1 MLARCYG
8 PVQSRR
14 TYGGGQLKVR
24 NTPKWAV
31 SVVKPQG
38 TEETAVERPAASS
51 ARLPAGGAPPAGG
64 HDYFADCGGDPRRR
78 SNLGAHAVHGV
89 RALPRDIPRQG
100 PPENVPDADPVE
112 EGTAARCAGG
122 SAVP

>member
-24 NTPKWAV
+24 IPPKWAV

-64 HDYFADCGGDPRRR
+64 HDYCADCGGDPRRR
-78 SNLGAHAVHGV
+78 SNLEAHTGHSV
-89 RALPRDIPRQG
+89 RASATGHSGRG
-100 PPENVPDADPVE
+100 P
-112 EGTAARCAGG
+112 
-122 SAVP
+122 